1 MTNAPPQGSD
11 ETSPLEDPVDRREAI
26 HRADRPAGV
35 DPRTDA
41 RPTPVPDGGTPDRV
55 LVLNPVSGDGEHGP
69 RVRELAEEYGFAV
82 RETERSGDAIDLAR
96 EAAAAGAGL
105 VVACGGDGTVNE
117 AVRGI
122 WNADA
127 LDRTT
132 FGIVPG
138 GTGNNFAE
146 NVGIEGVDHAFE
158 VIAEGDVRRIDLGT
172 AAVDGGEPVPFL
184 NSCIGGLTAHASAS
198 TDHEQKDRL
207 GVLAYVVNTLREVAA
222 FEGLDLH
229 VEPTR
234 YHDAWDGD
242 AVMLLA
248 GNGRRFPES
257 GRTQADMEDGLLD
270 VTIVEEHPT
279 IDLAGEAVVQ
289 RLFGSETP
297 NISRMRTPAVDVTVQ
312 EEDRVAFSL
321 DGEMVSASRLHLAV
335 RESVLELP
343 VGPAYEPTPREGPE

>member
-1 MTNAPPQGSD
+1 MR
-11 ETSPLEDPVDRREAI
+11 ETR
-26 HRADRPAGV
+26 
-35 DPRTDA
+35 
-41 RPTPVPDGGTPDRV
+41 PDGTPEGSSSEDRI

-69 RVRELAEEYGFAV
+69 LVRELADHHGLTV
-82 RETERSGDAIDLAR
+82 RETERAGDAVDYGR
-96 EAAAAGAGL
+96 EAAADGAKL

-117 AVRGI
+117 VVRGL
-122 WNADA
+122 WEADA

-146 NVGIEGVDHAFE
+146 NVGIEGIDHAFE
-158 VIAEGDVRRIDLGT
+158 VLAEGERRRIDVGT
-172 AAVDGGEPVPFL
+172 AAIDGGEPVPFL

-198 TDHEQKDRL
+198 TDHDQKDRL
-207 GVLAYVVNTLREVAA
+207 GVLAYVVNTLQEVAS

-229 VEPTR
+229 VEPTER
-234 YHDAWDGD
+234 HEAWDGD

-279 IDLAGEAVVQ
+279 IDLVGEAAVQ
-289 RLFGSETP
+289 RLFGSETS
-297 NISRMRTPAVDVTVQ
+297 NITRMRTPALDVTVR
-312 EEDRVAFSL
+312 EDDRVTFSL
-321 DGEMVSASRLHLAV
+321 DGEMVSASGLHLAV
-335 RESVLELP
+335 RASALQLA
-343 VGPAYEPTPREGPE
+343 VGPTYDPTPAEN